1 MATLLY
7 RRKQTDP
14 KRYRSRL
21 LREENPTGAG
31 RHGSIACDYLESP
44 STIASANPI
53 PTPESTASKHARAST
68 PKVDPTPVCNRDFE
82 TRTSL
87 FAFLTIT
94 HEVDILRPT
103 FVKIYKKKAVEEFKP
118 DPYIATA
125 MNCMLWIFYGLPMVH
140 PDSVLVVTINS
151 IGLAMEL
158 IYLSI
163 FFLYAPN
170 KGRAKVIGWLALE
183 ILFLGVVAACTL
195 TLRKTHAQ
203 RSDLVGILCAI
214 FGVLMYASPLTIMR
228 KVIKTKS
235 VKYMPFYL
243 SLANFLNGVIWVTYA
258 LIRFDLY
265 ILIGNGLGALS
276 GAIQLILYACYFK
289 SALKDDDEN
298 DVVKPSELQ
307 LSGSNGPAR
316 PTV

>member
-1 MATLLY
+1 MVTADTA
-7 RRKQTDP
+7 R
-14 KRYRSRL
+14 
-21 LREENPTGAG
+21 
-31 RHGSIACDYLESP
+31 
-44 STIASANPI
+44 TIVGIIGNVIS
-53 PTPESTASKHARAST
+53 
-68 PKVDPTPVCNRDFE
+68 FF
-82 TRTSL
+82 L
-87 FAFLTIT
+87 FASPL
-94 HEVDILRPT
+94 PT

-214 FGVLMYASPLTIMR
+214 FGVLMYASPLTIM
-228 KVIKTKS
+228 
-235 VKYMPFYL
+235 
-243 SLANFLNGVIWVTYA
+243 
-258 LIRFDLY
+258 
-265 ILIGNGLGALS
+265 IGNGLGALS